1 MQALWIRQF
10 KHKVSPCEIR
20 KDVILYFLLNEKK
33 NAVTRRLL
41 MLGFCA

>member
-10 KHKVSPCEIR
+10 KYKVSLREIR

-33 NAVTRRLL
+33 TLSHA
-41 MLGFCA
+41 GY